1 MPDEPIIAPGGENV
15 EAVAFHASNMMTRA
29 GLPFDH
35 DLYPHISISDYRA
48 GMETQADDGWSI
60 HFEPWWIMTVQ
71 QAADGR
77 LFVDDKNGKPVFLGD
92 LSEEQ
97 GGPPGHD
104 FAWGLF
110 YVPLGE
116 ATERLFAISG
126 DELAMVDADGK
137 PIMQPQIPKQTDH

>member
-1 MPDEPIIAPGGENV
+1 
-15 EAVAFHASNMMTRA
+15 MMTRA

-35 DLYPHISISDYRA
+35 DLYPHISISDYHA
-48 GMETQADDGWSI
+48 GMETQADGGWSI
-60 HFEPWWIMTVQ
+60 FEPWSIMTVQ

-92 LSEEQ
+92 LPEEQ

-104 FAWGLF
+104 FVWGLF

-116 ATERLFAISG
+116 AVESLFAI
-126 DELAMVDADGK
+126 VDDKLTVVAKTANRSRRGSLPNK
-137 PIMQPQIPKQTDH
+137 RTTEHFLR